1 MWHNGCTPDE
11 EGKWIMQRNQRQLGT
26 LIVIVLAI
34 VFALVN
40 RQSATTDVVPD
51 SAVRQ
56 APASSVAPR
65 SRQAPAATT
74 AATPRRQPSR
84 AASTSTSA
92 SDTTTSIAFDD
103 LPREAQDTIQLIEQ
117 GGPFPYDQDDSVFR
131 NREGI
136 LPRQPN
142 GYYREYTVE
151 TPGSDDRGARRVVA
165 GRNGELYYTDDHY
178 ESFSRIR

>member
-1 MWHNGCTPDE
+1 
-11 EGKWIMQRNQRQLGT
+11 MQRNQRQLGT

-40 RQSATTDVVPD
+40 RQRATTDVVPD
-51 SAVRQ
+51 AALRPAPAPSVESRARQ
-56 APASSVAPR
+56 APATNTA
-65 SRQAPAATT
+65 AATT
-74 AATPRRQPSR
+74 RRQPSR
-84 AASTSTSA
+84 AASPSTSQ
-92 SDTTTSIAFDD
+92 SGTIPSIAFDD

-117 GGPFPYDQDDSVFR
+117 GGPFPYEQDDSVFR

-136 LPRQPN
+136 LPRQSN

-151 TPGSDDRGARRVVA
+151 TPGSDDRGARRIVA